1 MQVRGQQKVNR
12 GTYAGLTMLNGSGSI
27 MGLVHLRRGSAF
39 DPAGAAVIVGRH
51 YQKSGSADDN
61 DSPDQRDY
69 EVRET
74 LCSM

>member
-1 MQVRGQQKVNR
+1 MVVGGHDQ
-12 GTYAGLTMLNGSGSI
+12 NGGST
-27 MGLVHLRRGSAF
+27 
-39 DPAGAAVIVGRH
+39 
-51 YQKSGSADDN
+51 DDN

>member
-1 MQVRGQQKVNR
+1 MQVCGQQKVNR
-12 GTYAGLTMLNGSGSI
+12 GVYAGLTMGNGSDSVV
-27 MGLVHLRRGSAF
+27 GLVHLLGGSAL
-39 DPAGAAVIVGRH
+39 DPAGTTMIVCH
-51 YQKSGSADDN
+51 DDKKGSPANDN